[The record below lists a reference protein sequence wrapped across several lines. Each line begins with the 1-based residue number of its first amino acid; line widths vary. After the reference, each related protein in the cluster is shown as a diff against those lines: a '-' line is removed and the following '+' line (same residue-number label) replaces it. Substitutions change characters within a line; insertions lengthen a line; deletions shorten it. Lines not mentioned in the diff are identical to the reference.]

1 MQVPPS
7 GPGNSWLP
15 RKSFQSSIRWK
26 SAATPARND
35 IAWSRRLRSNIGGLL
50 MILRDF
56 RINVL
61 GRAGSKSSNR
71 IGRMSGK
78 PGANRR
84 HQIELMVMRDHI
96 GVANALAREDG
107 GRSPI
112 KPRPV
117 AYSGG

>member
-26 SAATPARND
+26 STATPARND

-50 MILRDF
+50 MILRDLHIKVW
-56 RINVL
+56 R
-61 GRAGSKSSNR
+61 RAGSKSSNR

-78 PGANRR
+78 AGANRR
-84 HQIELMVMRDHI
+84 HQIELMVLRDHM
-96 GVANALAREDG
+96 GVTNASAREDG

-112 KPRPV
+112 KPRGV
-117 AYSGG
+117 